1 MKKIKKYISLCAC
14 CTLPVLAYGQTTNGV
29 DFETADSYKA
39 IGVYD
44 TWENS
49 PFRTGQLQGNVQ
61 VVNNHLN
68 EVDEE
73 MGITPNGTKKILA
86 VQRSRF
92 GSNTFGARVDLKN
105 TFELTTTTQYVHV
118 FICTPTS
125 GRVMLVG
132 LGNAV
137 NALTSRPRPSS
148 FGYCRLQNRAR
159 KMV

>member
-73 MGITPNGTKKILA
+73 WVLRPTVRKRFWLFSVRVLAAILLVRVSFEEYIRTDHNDAVCTCVYLHTYFGTCHAGWSGKTP
-86 VQRSRF
+86 
-92 GSNTFGARVDLKN
+92 
-105 TFELTTTTQYVHV
+105 
-118 FICTPTS
+118 
-125 GRVMLVG
+125 
-132 LGNAV
+132 
-137 NALTSRPRPSS
+137 
-148 FGYCRLQNRAR
+148 
-159 KMV
+159 